1 VYCLAVGGSAV
12 RQLLAA
18 GIQPVRLDEEINI
31 EAQLTSL
38 RQAVRDGG
46 IPWLD
51 KLLRRQDENDGS
63 RFDRMAAEGWQ
74 E

>member
-1 VYCLAVGGSAV
+1 
-12 RQLLAA
+12 
-18 GIQPVRLDEEINI
+18 VRLDEEINI